1 MSYNTISSVHIFEA
15 LINGAKGTLSHFSR
29 SRHFPK
35 KLMPELDRILQL
47 TTADTG
53 LLPQMIYDFFG
64 KIIKYSSDEDLYE
77 SAAYERE
84 RFIDEYKKVY
94 AGYSNTSSLPV
105 ASEVHLNNEV
115 INQHYGSIGRP
126 PLSEGN
132 LIMTAHT
139 PHSNAVWIPVKG
151 KRIPVIRPIISARRL
166 SRARSANRV
175 GANRVGARKSK
186 KSKSKG
192 KARSA

>member
-1 MSYNTISSVHIFEA
+1 MSYTTISSIYIFDA
-15 LINGAKGTLSHFSR
+15 LINGAKETLSHLSR

-35 KLMPELDRILQL
+35 KLMPELHRILDL
-47 TTADTG
+47 TMADTG
-53 LLPQMIYDFFG
+53 LLPQMIYDFFT

-84 RFIDEYKKVY
+84 LFIAAYKRAY
-94 AGYSNTSSLPV
+94 SGYSNMSSLPV

-126 PLSEGN
+126 PLSETE

-151 KRIPVIRPIISARRL
+151 KKMPIVRPIISARRL
-166 SRARSANRV
+166 SRARSANKV
-175 GANRVGARKSK
+175 GANKVNRVSR
-186 KSKSKG
+186 KSKSK

>member
-1 MSYNTISSVHIFEA
+1 MSYNTISAVHIFEA
-15 LINGAKGTLSHFSR
+15 LINGAKATLSHLSR

-35 KLMPELDRILQL
+35 KLMPELDRILEL
-47 TTADTG
+47 TMADTG

-64 KIIKYSSDEDLYE
+64 KIVKYSSDEDLYE
-77 SAAYERE
+77 SAASERE
-84 RFIDEYKKVY
+84 RFIAAYKRAY

-105 ASEVHLNNEV
+105 AREVHLNNEV
-115 INQHYGSIGRP
+115 INQHYGSIGRV

-166 SRARSANRV
+166 SRAKSANK
-175 GANRVGARKSK
+175 ANKSK

>member
-1 MSYNTISSVHIFEA
+1 MSYNTISSPHIFEG
-15 LINGAKGTLSHFSR
+15 LINGAKGTLSHLSR

-35 KLMPELDRILQL
+35 KLMPELNHILEL
-47 TTADTG
+47 TMVDTG

-64 KIIKYSSDEDLYE
+64 KIVKYSSDEDLYE
-77 SAAYERE
+77 SAASERE
-84 RFIDEYKKVY
+84 RFIAAYKRAY
-94 AGYSNTSSLPV
+94 AGYLNTSSLPV
-105 ASEVHLNNEV
+105 AREVHLNNEV
-115 INQHYGSIGRP
+115 INQHYGSIGRV

-175 GANRVGARKSK
+175 GANKANKSK